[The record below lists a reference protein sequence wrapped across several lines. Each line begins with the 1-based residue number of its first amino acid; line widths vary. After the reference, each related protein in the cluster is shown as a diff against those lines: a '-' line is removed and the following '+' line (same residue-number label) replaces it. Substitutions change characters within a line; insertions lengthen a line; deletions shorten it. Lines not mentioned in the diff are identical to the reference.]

1 MERGR
6 IFVLGQTK
14 EHTYEVRNLL
24 DNRKFEIELA
34 LSVDIA
40 KLVLTQRYM
49 NLLAIHT
56 EVPEETAKEFF
67 AFCLDRGVDL
77 PLFIFGEEPEQLA
90 ELAPSWMQVRLFSK
104 PYAADEVFSAIEEV
118 EMKSSQATV
127 GMDPNFG

>member
-6 IFVLGQTK
+6 ILVLGQTK

-24 DNRKFEIELA
+24 DNKKFELELA

-56 EVPEETAKEFF
+56 EVDAETAKDFF

-77 PLFIFGEEPEQLA
+77 PLLIFGEEPEQFV
-90 ELAPSWMQVRLFSK
+90 ELIPYWMQVWQFPK
-104 PYAADEVFSAIEEV
+104 PYAADDVFKAIEEL

-127 GMDPNFG
+127 GMDPNFS